1 MVSINNDSESKGDR
15 MKITSGGNYLKA
27 DLVKKGDI
35 IKILDEGTIETS
47 TKFTYD
53 DGTPKKEFVFTV
65 EHKGIKTKMRM
76 NKASRVAL
84 VTAFGDETKGWIGRE
99 ASCYVMPTP
108 SGDKKMIILE
118 PIFTEADSWDK

>member
-1 MVSINNDSESKGDR
+1 
-15 MKITSGGNYLKA
+15 MKIQSSGMYLKA
-27 DLVKKGDI
+27 DQVKKGDI

-65 EHKGIKTKMRM
+65 EHKGQKVKMRM
-76 NKASRVAL
+76 NKASRVAI
-84 VTAFGDETKGWIGRE
+84 TSGFGDETKNWVGRE
-99 ASCYVMPTP
+99 ASCYIMPTP

-118 PIFTEADSWDK
+118 PVMTEENAWDK